1 MKVTKT
7 IREFVEHQVNLKMEQ
22 STPLTELKRKADD
35 AQQKY
40 EHDIEAMREEC
51 RKKLLNICA
60 KYGINSQHTERFSVS
75 DYAKYDLPEVQEY
88 TRVRN
93 ELYKKR
99 DCAIMDILATMELG
113 GTKAEL
119 MEMIDKLTF

>member
-1 MKVTKT
+1 MRVTKT
-7 IREFVEHQVNLKMEQ
+7 IREYVERQVHLKMEQ
-22 STPLTELKRKADD
+22 CTPLTELKRKAND

-40 EHDIEAMREEC
+40 EYDIKAMREEC
-51 RKKLLNICA
+51 NKKLLDICT
-60 KYGINSQHTERFSVS
+60 KYGIDSKHADRFSVS
-75 DYAKYDLPEVQEY
+75 DYARHDLPEVQEY
-88 TRVRN
+88 ARVQN

-119 MEMIDKLTF
+119 MEMINNLKF